1 MKFDAMADQ
10 RGYQSNLIVVHHQ
23 NVEDLYGT
31 LSCEIPQV
39 QQTCER
45 NCKGMTSHRDMAL
58 SESLSCCKPEESY
71 FFDMTYVEHHTPL
84 IATDTMI
91 RENESSSREPELCTL
106 DAPSEVLGIGRCAYV
121 TRSALPQVTFT
132 LYLLPPY
139 RYRTSTGEYL
149 LQIAL

>member
-1 MKFDAMADQ
+1 
-10 RGYQSNLIVVHHQ
+10 
-23 NVEDLYGT
+23 
-31 LSCEIPQV
+31 
-39 QQTCER
+39 
-45 NCKGMTSHRDMAL
+45 
-58 SESLSCCKPEESY
+58 
-71 FFDMTYVEHHTPL
+71 MTYVEHHTPL